1 MKISTPALGRI
12 RKQVLAALAA
22 GALMFMLAVSG
33 AIDDIDR
40 QLRDLY
46 VGFLAEPVTTNLVI
60 VEIDSASIEAVGRWP
75 WPRSLYSQ
83 AITRLESAGI
93 NSLMI
98 DVDFSSR
105 SSPQSDTELAQA
117 LASIAQQ
124 TQVYLPAF
132 VQYRSATSKELML
145 RKPLPEFAD
154 SARLVSVNMH
164 PERDGLVRALS
175 VGFTWQSQTFPGAW
189 NAMSPK
195 EDRATWI
202 DFSLLPE
209 SFDYISFS
217 DLIEGRIDNSRL
229 QGKDVFL
236 GATAIEL
243 GDILAVP
250 VHRSLPGV
258 VIQALGTET
267 QNRGGLYQLSSGIAG
282 VFAAAFWLM
291 AALVFPRLSW
301 FQGLK
306 WLSCI
311 VVILPLVAV
320 LSYLHLNLILN
331 TVTPLLTAALVYMTI
346 NLARLDTVTLEHLWL
361 QITLRDSEA
370 VHNRILETAND
381 SILCVDPAGQII
393 RANPAMQS
401 LSRARGSSL
410 VGTPVSQWLPDIE
423 AELIALSGK
432 PFDTV
437 LLDSCGQTIPVEATI
452 STVDLSVEPVY
463 TIVLRDLT
471 ERVARETEL
480 EYQATHDLLTGLLN
494 RTALFNRIDRDLVM
508 TNNGTVLSLNLD
520 YFHEVNDTYGHDIG
534 DFLLG
539 VIAERLVRVLEE
551 EYPKGCVARVGGDGF
566 ALWLP
571 GVSFVPEA
579 RIFCQ
584 RLLACVEEPVSMN
597 TAAEVDLQVFCTI
610 GAAEVASETKA
621 AVDDPE
627 SGATTAEGLLRN
639 AADALRLA
647 KGNGIAVHL
656 YSAADRQAA
665 GQRLKLVPAIH
676 ALIEADGFNLVYQ
689 PKLDLKT
696 GEAFGCEAL
705 LRWPQNHSTIVPVN
719 VLIEVAEN
727 SRQIGPLTFWVVKA
741 ILRQETDW
749 QARGLPRHI
758 AINVSARLLHDSGF
772 INSLNK
778 LLQSSLGYFEF
789 EFEITETALMDSRD
803 RAIRLSAELL
813 ASGGTLA
820 IDDFGTGYSSLA
832 YLKDLNASVLKIDR
846 SFVTDIEKNRD
857 NQAIVRST
865 IKMAHELGMKVVAEG
880 IETEQDEI
888 YLKSLGCDVGQG
900 YYYARPL
907 SVADLEQWHHSYR
920 KKLLY
925 TSACVTES
933 T

>member
-1 MKISTPALGRI
+1 MLKISTSASGRI
-12 RKQVLAALAA
+12 RKQILAALVA
-22 GALMFMLAVSG
+22 GALMFTLVISG
-33 AIDDIDR
+33 GVDDIER
-40 QLRDLY
+40 QFRDLY
-46 VGFLAEPVTTNLVI
+46 VRVLAEQVATSLVI
-60 VEIDSASIEAVGRWP
+60 VEIDSASIEAIGRWP

-83 AITRLESAGI
+83 AISRLESAGI

-105 SSPQSDTELAQA
+105 SSPQSDAALAQA
-117 LASIAQQ
+117 LASIAQE
-124 TQVYLPAF
+124 TRVYLPTF
-132 VQYRSATSKELML
+132 MQYRSATSKELML

-164 PERDGLVRALS
+164 PEGDGLVRMLS
-175 VGFTWQSQTFPGAW
+175 VGFTWQEQIFPGAW

-209 SFDYISFS
+209 SFDYISFN

-258 VIQALGTET
+258 MIQALGTET
-267 QNRGGLYQLSSGIAG
+267 LNRGGLYQLSSGIAG
-282 VFAAAFWLM
+282 VLAAALWLM

-306 WLSCI
+306 WLGAI
-311 VVILPLVAV
+311 VVILPLAAV
-320 LSYLHLNLILN
+320 FSYLHLNLILN
-331 TVTPLLTAALVYMTI
+331 VMTPLLAAALVYIAI
-346 NLARLDTVTLEHLWL
+346 NLARLDTVTLEHFWL
-361 QITLRDSEA
+361 QITLRDNEA
-370 VHNRILETAND
+370 VHNRILATAND
-381 SILCVDPAGQII
+381 SILCVDPAGQITS
-393 RANPAMQS
+393 ANPALQS
-401 LSRARGSSL
+401 LSRASGSSL
-410 VGTPVSQWLPDIE
+410 VGAPVSQWLPDIE
-423 AELIALSGK
+423 AELITLSGK

-463 TIVLRDLT
+463 TVVLRDLT
-471 ERVARETEL
+471 ERVAREREL
-480 EYQATHDLLTGLLN
+480 EYQATHDLLTSLLN
-494 RTALFNRIDRDLVM
+494 RTALFNRVDRELAM
-508 TNNGTVLSLNLD
+508 NSYGTVLSLNLD

-534 DFLLG
+534 DYLLG
-539 VIAERLVRVLEE
+539 VIAERLVRVLDD
-551 EYPKGCVARVGGDGF
+551 EYPLGCVARVGGDGF

-571 GVSFVPEA
+571 GVSFVPDA
-579 RIFCQ
+579 RSFCQ
-584 RLLACVEEPVSMN
+584 RLLACVEEPVPMKV
-597 TAAEVDLQVFCTI
+597 AAEVDLQVFCTI
-610 GAAEVASETKA
+610 GAAEVNAAADESECGAS
-621 AVDDPE
+621 
-627 SGATTAEGLLRN
+627 TAEALLRN

-647 KGNGIAVHL
+647 KGDGIAVHL

-705 LRWPQNHSTIVPVN
+705 LRWPQNHSTVVPVN

-741 ILRQETDW
+741 ILRQEADW
-749 QARGLPRHI
+749 QERGLPRHI
-758 AINVSARLLHDSGF
+758 AINISARLLHDSGF

-778 LLQSSLGYFEF
+778 LLQSSLGYFKF
-789 EFEITETALMDSRD
+789 EFEITETALVNSRD
-803 RAIRLSAELL
+803 RAIRLSTELL
-813 ASGGTLA
+813 ENGGTLA

-880 IETEQDEI
+880 IETEQDEA
-888 YLKSLGCDVGQG
+888 YLAALGCDFGQG
-900 YYYARPL
+900 YYYAKPL
-907 SVADLEQWHHSYR
+907 SVADLEQWHQRYR
-920 KKLLY
+920 EKVLP
-925 TSACVTES
+925 TFP
-933 T
+933 